1 MASFQCHK
9 LLAKRQVFE
18 KQPATTVE
26 ELEDHTR
33 QEYKRVNHVR
43 VLSRFACELQCHILL
58 KSQADRILTRD
69 RGREF
74 ESPQPRHSFP
84 GIRFCRQS
92 RGPEP
97 PCRLDLGYE
106 M

>member
-58 KSQADRILTRD
+58 KSQADRISTRD
-69 RGREF
+69 NLSELGLGGRPARAKRRVP
-74 ESPQPRHSFP
+74 SA
-84 GIRFCRQS
+84 
-92 RGPEP
+92 
-97 PCRLDLGYE
+97 